1 MGLTEAKSKRKQK
14 ANNYGQRITVSVEV
28 IMKQKIVKISVPSDL
43 VDVLQSGESFSIEA
57 KVRFSRQLYS
67 SLRVLVPEYNELRD
81 AVVNGY
87 DQRDDKFEMFVDQ
100 ERIKLLRQILM
111 LMGFNPFWDPEHGCK
126 ELR

>member
-1 MGLTEAKSKRKQK
+1 
-14 ANNYGQRITVSVEV
+14 
-28 IMKQKIVKISVPSDL
+28 MKQKMVKISVPSDL
-43 VDVLQSGESFSIEA
+43 VDVLQSGESFSLEA
-57 KVRFSRQLYS
+57 KIRFSRQLYS

-87 DQRDDKFEMFVDQ
+87 DQREDKFEMYVDQ

-111 LMGFNPFWDPEHGCK
+111 LMGFNPFWDSEHGCK